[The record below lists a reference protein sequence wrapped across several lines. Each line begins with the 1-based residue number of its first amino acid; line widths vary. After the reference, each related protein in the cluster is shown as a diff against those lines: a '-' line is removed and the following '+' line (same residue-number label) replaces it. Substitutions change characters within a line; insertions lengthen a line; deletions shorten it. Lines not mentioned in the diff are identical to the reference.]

1 MKTTYL
7 QHELIWMLPILIGQ
21 WLIASKILRKNIKAI
36 VIPALFLG
44 TYLSAAD
51 SYAIS
56 SGIWFFD
63 PNQNLGCLLFGIL
76 PVEETLFFFLISL
89 LVAQSLVMFL
99 PDKLRTPS
107 LP

>member
-7 QHELIWMLPILIGQ
+7 QHELIWMLPILVGQ
-21 WLIASKILRKNIKAI
+21 WLIASKILRKNLKAI
-36 VIPALFLG
+36 VIPTLFLG

-63 PNQNLGCLLFGIL
+63 PSQTLGITIGSDL
-76 PVEETLFFFLISL
+76 PLEECLFFFLISL

-99 PDKLRTPS
+99 PNRLRTPS